1 MARFPDRLVG
11 RRARSGLPVSENKRP
26 GRHRCPQAE
35 AQACPPDA
43 HGDRALAV
51 IPWPLRSVGGGAPEM
66 PLQSLPVSRA
76 QGGGIFPQKGMASG
90 AEVFRPGRAFR
101 GMMAPP
107 GAWGCRSGPWKTPKS
122 NSFLAPI
129 GSRVRDAS
137 SMGRFRKGG

>member
-90 AEVFRPGRAFR
+90 AEVFRRGGLPARPRFPGDDGASGGV
-101 GMMAPP
+101 GMPLWP
-107 GAWGCRSGPWKTPKS
+107 
-122 NSFLAPI
+122 LE
-129 GSRVRDAS
+129 DAQVQ
-137 SMGRFRKGG
+137 